1 MFKRLN
7 AEQQQ
12 IVTEELTAAVKAVDR
27 ASRKDNDSAAAAL
40 VKQGIVWLEPAAEEA
55 TERYE
60 LAAQANAKL
69 IDEGYVSRSMY
80 DEMMQHLSDY
90 RAAAG
95 SD

>member
-1 MFKRLN
+1 MRAYSRGALPFANPRQVAPWAKRPR
-7 AEQQQ
+7 AGKEGAIQ
-12 IVTEELTAAVKAVDR
+12 AA
-27 ASRKDNDSAAAAL
+27 SSAPPAPPA
-40 VKQGIVWLEPAAEEA
+40 EPAAEEA
-55 TERYE
+55 TEWFE

>member
-1 MFKRLN
+1 M
-7 AEQQQ
+7 
-12 IVTEELTAAVKAVDR
+12 
-27 ASRKDNDSAAAAL
+27 
-40 VKQGIVWLEPAAEEA
+40 KQGIVWLEPAAEEA
-55 TERYE
+55 TEWFE

-69 IDEGYVSRSMY
+69 IDEGYVSRPMY